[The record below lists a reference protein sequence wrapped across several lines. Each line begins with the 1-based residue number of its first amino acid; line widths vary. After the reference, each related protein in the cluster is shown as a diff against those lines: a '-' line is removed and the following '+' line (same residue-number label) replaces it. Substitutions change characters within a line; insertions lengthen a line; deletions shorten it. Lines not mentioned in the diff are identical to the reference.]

1 MKQVGVVVVVVAMR
15 IVVVIPTFY
24 ANTHDLRYRLA
35 LETCAE
41 IAQHGLMAIVV
52 DASPTDHIKEE
63 MKMKGTLAGR
73 EHVRVL
79 AQSYKGRKGAALREG
94 IAHAVQDLGEEGG
107 IIAFQEPEKVN
118 MIKHWESIVRLL
130 DTADIC
136 VPKRSD
142 SSFRATYPIEQFHS
156 ETFANLYLDSLGQQ
170 VGFPSIDWTMGP
182 IAFKSSLAQH
192 WAAYEGDLWD
202 MQLVPM
208 VRAQRWY
215 GATVVVHEFDF
226 QHPPSMKDDES
237 GDAKW
242 SEKRLYQLN
251 FLFEH
256 VGNAL
261 KETSDPTI
269 AGAKAG
275 ESSLE

>member
-1 MKQVGVVVVVVAMR
+1 MR
-15 IVVVIPTFY
+15 IIVVIPTFY
-24 ANTHDLRYRLA
+24 ANTGDLRYHLA
-35 LETCAE
+35 LETCRQ
-41 IAQHGLMAIVV
+41 IAQHRLTAIIV
-52 DASPTDHIKEE
+52 DASPANFIKDE
-63 MKMKGTLAGR
+63 MRTKGTLAGH
-73 EHVRVL
+73 EHVRVV
-79 AQSYKGRKGAALREG
+79 AQSYNGRKGAALREG
-94 IAHAVQDLGEEGG
+94 IALAVQELGDEGG
-107 IIAFQEPEKVN
+107 VIAFQEPEKVD
-118 MIKHWESIVRLL
+118 MIQQWAFVARLL
-130 DTADIC
+130 DEADIC

-142 SSFRATYPIEQFHS
+142 SSFRATYPVEQFHS

-182 IAFKSSLAQH
+182 IAFKSSLATH

-208 VRAQRWY
+208 VRAQRWH

-226 QHPPSMKDDES
+226 QHPASMKDDES
-237 GDAKW
+237 GVAKW
-242 SEKRLYQLN
+242 SEKRLHQLN

-269 AGAKAG
+269 VRMKH
-275 ESSLE
+275 